1 VHRRPS
7 RSVLVALVL
16 ALGLLFALAGCGT
29 GEEEGEPA
37 ASPSPK
43 NFPVTL
49 TTPNGELTIP
59 KRPARII
66 SLSPTSTESLFA
78 IGAGPQVVAVDDQ
91 SDYPATA
98 PQTKLSGY
106 TPNAE
111 AIAGYRPDLVVLSGN
126 ENNILSALEK
136 LGIPVLLHAAPDN
149 LGGAYRQIEQLGV
162 ATGHR
167 RDAVRLVARMRARI
181 GALVRSAAMPERHLF
196 VYHEL
201 SPDGYSAT
209 SKTFIGRVYRLL
221 GLGNVADEA
230 DSSGSG
236 YPQLSAE
243 YLVAANP
250 DLIVL
255 ADTTCCDQSAASVAA
270 RPGWDE
276 ITAVKKG
283 AVVEVDDSVA
293 SRWGPRIVEFVAAV
307 ARALRETGS

>member
-1 VHRRPS
+1 MHRRPLS
-7 RSVLVALVL
+7 SLAAVVLALVL
-16 ALGLLFALAGCGT
+16 AGCGS
-29 GEEEGEPA
+29 EAQQQEQPA
-37 ASPSPK
+37 GTTRPAQE
-43 NFPVTL
+43 FPVIL
-49 TTPNGELTIP
+49 AAANGKLTIP
-59 KRPARII
+59 ERPSRIV

-91 SDYPATA
+91 SDYPPQA

-126 ENNILSALEK
+126 ENNIIPALEK
-136 LGIPVLLHAAPDN
+136 LGIPVLLHPAVDD
-149 LGGAYRQIEQLGV
+149 LEGAYRQIGQLGL

-167 RDAVRLVARMRARI
+167 HEAARTVERMKARI
-181 GALVRSAAMPERHLF
+181 GTLVESVPASERPLS

-209 SKTFIGRVYRLL
+209 SKTFIGRVYELF
-221 GLGNVADEA
+221 GLRNVADKA

-236 YPQLSAE
+236 YPQLSSE
-243 YLVAANP
+243 YLVASNP

-255 ADTTCCDQSAASVAA
+255 ADTACCEQTAERVAA
-270 RPGWDE
+270 RPGWDQ
-276 ITAVKKG
+276 IAAVEKG

-293 SRWGPRIVEFVAAV
+293 SRWGPRIVDFVAAV
-307 ARALRETGS
+307 ARALKEQPR

>member
-1 VHRRPS
+1 VHRRSPF
-7 RSVLVALVL
+7 LIVL
-16 ALGLLFALAGCGT
+16 ALGLLLALSACGT
-29 GEEEGEPA
+29 AEEQQEPA
-37 ASPSPK
+37 SSAPPK
-43 NFPVTL
+43 DFPVTL
-49 TTPNGELTIP
+49 STANGELTVP
-59 KRPARII
+59 ERPSRIV

-91 SDYPATA
+91 SDYPASA

-111 AIAGYRPDLVVLSGN
+111 AIVGYRPDLVVLSGN
-126 ENNILSALEK
+126 ENDIVSALEK
-136 LGIPVLLHAAPDN
+136 LGIPVLLQPAPDT
-149 LGGAYRQIEQLGV
+149 LGGAYREIEQLGI

-167 RDAVRLVARMRARI
+167 RDAEGLVARMRARI
-181 GALVRSAAMPERHLF
+181 GALVRSTTMPERRLF

-209 SKTFIGRVYRLL
+209 SKTFIGRVYGLF

-255 ADTTCCDQSAASVAA
+255 ADTTCCDQTAATVAA

-276 ITAVKKG
+276 IAAVQNG

-307 ARALRETGS
+307 ARALRRTGS

>member
-1 VHRRPS
+1 VHRRFP
-7 RSVLVALVL
+7 LLIVL

-29 GEEEGEPA
+29 AEEQQEP
-37 ASPSPK
+37 SPSAPPK
-43 NFPVTL
+43 DFPVTL
-49 TTPNGELTIP
+49 STASGELTVP
-59 KRPARII
+59 ERPSRIV

-91 SDYPATA
+91 SDYPAAA

-126 ENNILSALEK
+126 ENDIVSALEK
-136 LGIPVLLHAAPDN
+136 LGIPVLLHPAPDN
-149 LGGAYRQIEQLGV
+149 LAGAYRQIEQLGI

-167 RDAVRLVARMRARI
+167 RDAARLVARMRARI
-181 GALVRSAAMPERHLF
+181 GALVRSTTLPERRLF

-209 SKTFIGRVYRLL
+209 SKTFIGRVYGLF

-243 YLVAANP
+243 YLVASNP

-255 ADTTCCDQSAASVAA
+255 ADTKCCEQTAATVAA

-276 ITAVKKG
+276 IAAVQNG
-283 AVVEVDDSVA
+283 AVVEVEDSVA
-293 SRWGPRIVEFVAAV
+293 SRWGPRVVEFVAAV
-307 ARALRETGS
+307 ARALRGTGS